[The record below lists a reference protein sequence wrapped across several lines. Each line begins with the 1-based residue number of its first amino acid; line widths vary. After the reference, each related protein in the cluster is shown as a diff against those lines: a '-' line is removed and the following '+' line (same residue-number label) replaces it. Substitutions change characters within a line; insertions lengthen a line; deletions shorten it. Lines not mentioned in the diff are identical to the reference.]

1 MLYINPRIH
10 RKLLWRRTRF
20 GFSASLT
27 WLLQILRAGHKDVCQ
42 ELEDTTKVCQK
53 ALDSVQKIKPSTP
66 MGYAQDIL
74 TFLDFSMSHP
84 ILPQP
89 QGKDGK
95 HLVNQ
100 PGNWLKN

>member
-1 MLYINPRIH
+1 
-10 RKLLWRRTRF
+10 
-20 GFSASLT
+20 
-27 WLLQILRAGHKDVCQ
+27 
-42 ELEDTTKVCQK
+42 
-53 ALDSVQKIKPSTP
+53 